1 VAGGYYDQPPRTMY
15 LMKIALNIYN
25 ALTEYDY
32 QRKRGGSTEFTQ
44 WQKDNKSIIELIASL
59 NKD

>member
-1 VAGGYYDQPPRTMY
+1 
-15 LMKIALNIYN
+15 MKIALNIYN
-25 ALTEYDY
+25 ALIEYDY